1 MKHQHILMALIAV
14 SCSLFVG
21 PVHAEKDPLE
31 RSLNAY
37 YAGHYNAAYN
47 FTVPLAGQGN
57 PAALNLLGMMYELG
71 RGVPQ
76 DPARSVV
83 YYRKAAEK
91 GDIHAQFNLAVS
103 YNTGVGIPMNFQ
115 QAVKWYRRAADQGAD
130 FAQYNLATMYE
141 EGSGVAQDFQQAAQW
156 YRLAAE
162 HGNPQAQNN
171 LGWLYKRGRGV
182 GKNLMVAYAWLDTAA
197 VQGLHSAAE
206 ERDRIAAQLT
216 QNEYAIARSLAE
228 KYRQDYAGGKKK

>member
-1 MKHQHILMALIAV
+1 MKCHILMALTAV
-14 SCSLFVG
+14 CSIQFVD

-37 YAGHYNAAYN
+37 YAGDYKIAYN
-47 FTVPLAGQGN
+47 LTAPLAGQGN

-71 RGVPQ
+71 KGVPQ

-91 GDIHAQFNLAVS
+91 GDVYAQFNLAVS
-103 YNTGVGIPMNFQ
+103 YDTGFGIPMNFR

-141 EGSGVAQDFQQAAQW
+141 EGNGVEQDFPQAAYW
-156 YRLAAE
+156 YRQAAE
-162 HGNPQAQNN
+162 RGHPQAQNN
-171 LGWLYKRGRGV
+171 LGWLYKRGQGV
-182 GKNLMVAYAWLDTAA
+182 GKNLMIAFAWLDAA
-197 VQGLHSAAE
+197 VAQGLHSAAE
-206 ERDRIAAQLT
+206 ERDRIAAWLT
-216 QNEYAIARSLAE
+216 PSENKIARSLAE
-228 KYRQDYAGGKKK
+228 KYRQDYAGGKNNN

>member
-1 MKHQHILMALIAV
+1 MKQRHILMALIAIGCG
-14 SCSLFVG
+14 S
-21 PVHAEKDPLE
+21 VHGEKDPFE

-37 YAGHYNAAYN
+37 NAGDYNVAYN
-47 FTVPLAGQGN
+47 VTVPLAGQGH

-71 RGVPQ
+71 RGVAR

-83 YYRKAAEK
+83 YYRQAAEK
-91 GDIHAQFNLAVS
+91 GDVHAQFNLAVS
-103 YNTGVGIPMNFQ
+103 YDTGVGIPMNFQ

-156 YRLAAE
+156 YRRAAE
-162 HGNPQAQNN
+162 QGNPQAQNN
-171 LGWLYKRGRGV
+171 LGWLYKRGQGV
-182 GKNLMVAYAWLDTAA
+182 GKNLMVAYAWLDTAV

-206 ERDRIAAQLT
+206 ERDRIVTQLT
-216 QNEYAIARSLAE
+216 ENEYAIARSLAE
-228 KYRQDYAGGKKK
+228 KYRQDFAGGKEK